1 NHEHDAAVIA
11 DVMPIFTF
19 DSDRRCHI
27 RSKPSSTNLQS
38 LHIAHYTA
46 LCPNQCSQSTLKVRI
61 FNFTA
66 NSISKFFPPTT
77 TTTTTIT
84 TDSTDEG
91 KAQTSSSCHQDC
103 TVDNNEIS
111 SLVGECEKLN
121 LLNLKLLPTGC
132 GGSYKMELTYD
143 AGRFNRRPRVQSF
156 GMFDAS
162 TERLIQNYYKTDVGT
177 EPNDKQTG

>member
-1 NHEHDAAVIA
+1 ADSEIATSAATASETV
-11 DVMPIFTF
+11 
-19 DSDRRCHI
+19 
-27 RSKPSSTNLQS
+27 TN
-38 LHIAHYTA
+38 
-46 LCPNQCSQSTLKVRI
+46 
-61 FNFTA
+61 
-66 NSISKFFPPTT
+66 
-77 TTTTTIT
+77 TTTTIT